1 MSTRFTLMPLGIL
14 AIAPVVIAQ
23 GSGDLYTSVGN
34 ERLFTALA
42 VESERAELTVSEAA
56 STSAV
61 LVYRLVYPNAANLY
75 SLSLGL
81 YDSHDSARHRCRFLL
96 KVREIAPAE
105 PPSGDPIGD
114 EFYWWPSRPGAPRPS
129 TSVVFR
135 RRNMV
140 VDFAREGTADAA
152 LAVARQIDALIRD
165 DRAIAPLGTFDPP
178 PEIVDAGL
186 PARLPVRPTERRL
199 LNQQPVPFGEPAR
212 AIVRINPQFR
222 GLGPPEGLRLHVDIE
237 GFGSNQV
244 GPDGRSRDLVDVPD
258 GSGRVSNLREKSAEH
273 DGRFL
278 LELRRLPSQPTTRKV
293 RVTAANAD
301 NVIVTREF
309 EVELVP
315 AR

>member
-1 MSTRFTLMPLGIL
+1 MQELGPFTCTLSILMLSAVASVGLADEVYTGIKHEPLSAALGVQIKEHHIGELEFLWPNALGIRHL
-14 AIAPVVIAQ
+14 TLNVFPTEEAAREWFRLWFRRV
-23 GSGDLYTSVGN
+23 SVGPS
-34 ERLFTALA
+34 R
-42 VESERAELTVSEAA
+42 
-56 STSAV
+56 
-61 LVYRLVYPNAANLY
+61 
-75 SLSLGL
+75 
-81 YDSHDSARHRCRFLL
+81 
-96 KVREIAPAE
+96 
-105 PPSGDPIGD
+105 PPDGQAIGD
-114 EFYWWPSRPGAPRPS
+114 EFLWWRGMVDSDTVTGIQ
-129 TSVVFR
+129 VR
-135 RRNMV
+135 RRNV
-140 VDFAREGTADAA
+140 CFLFAGGSVGGLQVNE
-152 LAVARQIDALIRD
+152 AVQIARQIDALIRD

-186 PARLPVRPTERRL
+186 PATLPVRPTERRL